1 MCLMVSLFL
10 SRTLAV
16 SISGQIN
23 DYAAVVSIGSQLIVV
38 DDASAFSHTDKVLII
53 QMKGAIIREDDD
65 ATYGSVSDYGNAGN
79 YEINEVASVEGN
91 TLLLVYPVGSFYDA
105 NDIVQVV
112 RIPQYAR
119 AEVTAPLT
127 AKAWDGTTGGILALE
142 VTGKLTLSADLNAQA
157 IGFRGGDL
165 NGHAVKGGTTYI
177 CPFSSGQG
185 GIKGEGIT
193 EVPQAA
199 CRGRLANGGGGGN
212 DHNGGGGGG
221 GNYGTG
227 GVGGHGWLSN
237 NPGSLSDIDKGGRG
251 GVPLDTLYEL
261 GITKLF
267 LGGGGGGGHQNNGAS
282 VPAANGAGIVVLIAD
297 TLEAASSVSILAN
310 ALDATDVHV
319 NDGAGGGGA
328 GGAILL
334 EVNTYINP
342 ENLTLDVSGGKGA
355 NVYTADQHGP
365 GGGGAG
371 GYVNT
376 ISALSDDVTID
387 TTAGGPGLFISS
399 NPSNPYHNTS
409 HGAVAGTPGAVL
421 TSLFLQVSSDP
432 PTLDLDDETP
442 GTDFQNIFYLNQAA
456 VSIASPNHV
465 EIEDADG
472 IIIHT
477 ARIELTNPLDGSDES
492 IQITMSDADLSA
504 YGITVVDL
512 GNDHEIALIGSATL
526 AEYEAVIGSIVYNNT
541 ASTPNMFTRSILS
554 IVNDGGA
561 FSNETE
567 TLIDILDAILSVTLE
582 SASAHWEGNT
592 AVVEWSI
599 QSPAAVQFLVE
610 RSLDKEHFEELQQI
624 NSRHYATDWRSWYYQ
639 DAESRQLPT
648 PELYYRIRM
657 LLPNGITETSDLL
670 ELRRPSDKLNFL
682 SVRPHAEGTSLHLR
696 LLPEVQLP
704 AELRILNTNGQV
716 VFLEKIRRRLPEQE
730 WVLKHQRYPAGAYF
744 IRFSTLG
751 KVNSS
756 KFIIR

>member
-10 SRTLAV
+10 SHTLAV

-65 ATYGSVSDYGNAGN
+65 AAYGSVSDYGNAGN

-105 NDIVQVV
+105 ADIVQVV
-112 RIPQYAR
+112 RIPQYDR

-142 VTGKLTLSADLNAQA
+142 VTGKLTLHADLNGQA

-237 NPGSLSDIDKGGRG
+237 NSGRLSDIDKGGRG

-282 VPAANGAGIVVLIAD
+282 VPAANGAGIVVVIAD
-297 TLEAASSVSILAN
+297 TLEAASAVSILAN
-310 ALDATDVHV
+310 ALDASDVHV

-355 NVYTADQHGP
+355 NVYTRDQHGP

-376 ISALSDDVTID
+376 ISALSPDVTID
-387 TTAGGPGLFISS
+387 TTAGGPGLFISTHT
-399 NPSNPYHNTS
+399 SNPYHNTS
-409 HGAVAGTPGAVL
+409 HGATAGTPGAVL
-421 TSLFLQVSSDP
+421 TSLFLQTSSTP
-432 PTLDLDDETP
+432 PTLDLDDQTP
-442 GTDFQNIFYLNQAA
+442 GTDFQNTFVINQDP

-477 ARIELTNPLDGSDES
+477 ARIEMTNPLDGSDES
-492 IQITMSDADLSA
+492 IQITMSDAELSA

-512 GNDHEIALIGSATL
+512 GTDHEIALIGTATL

-567 TLIDILDAILSVTLE
+567 TLIDILDAVLSVTLE
-582 SASAHWEGNT
+582 NASAHWEGNT
-592 AVVEWSI
+592 AVLEWSI
-599 QSPAAVQFLVE
+599 QNPGAVQFLVE
-610 RSLDKEHFEELQQI
+610 RSFDKENVEELQQI
-624 NSRHYATDWRSWYYQ
+624 NSRHNSTNWCSWYYQ
-639 DAESRQLPT
+639 DLESKQLPA
-648 PELYYRIRM
+648 PVLYYRIRM
-657 LLPNGITETSDLL
+657 SLPNGNSETSDWL
-670 ELRRPSDKLNFL
+670 ELRRPPDKLNFL
-682 SVRPHAEGTSLHLR
+682 SVRPHEEGSSLHLR

-716 VFLEKIRRRLPEQE
+716 VFREKIRQRLPEQE
-730 WVLKHQRYPAGAYF
+730 WVLKHQQYPAGAYF
-744 IRFSTLG
+744 IRFSTFG

>member
-1 MCLMVSLFL
+1 MGFLFL
-10 SRTLAV
+10 AHTLAV

-23 DYAAVVSIGSQLIVV
+23 DYAAVVSIGSQSIVV
-38 DDASAFSHTDKVLII
+38 DDASAFSSTDKVLII

-65 ATYGSVSDYGNAGN
+65 AAYGSVSNYGNAGN

-91 TLLLVYPVGSFYDA
+91 TLLLVHPVGSFYDA
-105 NDIVQVV
+105 SDIVQAV

-127 AKAWDGTTGGILALE
+127 AKTWDGTTGGILALE
-142 VTGKLTLSADLNAQA
+142 VTGKLTLQADLDAQA
-157 IGFRGGDL
+157 VGFRGGDL

-237 NPGSLSDIDKGGRG
+237 NAGSLSDTDKGGRG

-282 VPAANGAGIVVLIAD
+282 VPAANGAGIVVVIAD
-297 TLEAASSVSILAN
+297 TLEAAGAVSILAN

-355 NVYTADQHGP
+355 NVYTRDQHGP

-376 ISALSDDVTID
+376 TSALSDDISID

-399 NPSNPYHNTS
+399 NTSNPYHNTS

-442 GTDFQNIFYLNQAA
+442 GTDFQNTFYLNQPA
-456 VSIASPNHV
+456 VSIASPSHV

-477 ARIELTNPLDGSDES
+477 AQIQLTNPLDGTDES
-492 IQITMSDADLSA
+492 IQITMSDADLIA
-504 YGITVVDL
+504 YGITLVDL
-512 GNDHEIALIGSATL
+512 ENDHEIALIGSATL
-526 AEYEAVIGSIVYNNT
+526 AEYEAVISSIVYNNT

-561 FSNETE
+561 YSNETE
-567 TLIDILDAILSVTLE
+567 TLIDILDAILTVKFE
-582 SASAHWEGNT
+582 SFAAHWEGKT

-599 QSPAAVQFLVE
+599 QNPGAVQFLVE
-610 RSLDKEHFEELQQI
+610 RSLDQEHYEELQKI

-639 DAESRQLPT
+639 DAESKQIHAPV
-648 PELYYRIRM
+648 LYYRIRM
-657 LLPNGITETSDLL
+657 SLPNGTSETSDWL
-670 ELRRPSDKLNFL
+670 ELK
-682 SVRPHAEGTSLHLR
+682 RPHKNFNYLTVRSHPEGTSLYLK
-696 LLPEVQLP
+696 LPPEVQLP
-704 AELRILNTNGQV
+704 AELRILNTSGQV

-730 WVLKHQRYPAGAYF
+730 WVLKHQQYPAGTYF

-751 KVNSS
+751 KVNSK